1 MLLRVDAASLLPK
14 GPFLFP
20 AMVFW
25 HLLPDSFRIQ
35 WQHSVLSRIRAL
47 VQHDWSFTSRPRV
60 PSDSIVEK
68 AILVTLSFI
77 SEKDEH
83 QTIPQV

>member
-25 HLLPDSFRIQ
+25 YLLPNSIRIH
-35 WQHSVLSRIRAL
+35 WQRSVLSRVCAL

-60 PSDSIVEK
+60 RSDSIVEK
-68 AILVTLSFI
+68 GILVTLSI
-77 SEKDEH
+77 NLRKR
-83 QTIPQV
+83 